1 MMYAPFE
8 SMMSWMWPMG
18 PVWAIVLLAVFAFA
32 TGALVVVTH
41 SRRALNAPRHAGR
54 TG

>member
-1 MMYAPFE
+1 MMYTPFD

-18 PVWAIVLLAVFAFA
+18 QEWTIVLLAVLVLA
-32 TGALVVVTH
+32 TGLLVLVTH
-41 SRRALNAPRHAGR
+41 SRRSFNAPRR